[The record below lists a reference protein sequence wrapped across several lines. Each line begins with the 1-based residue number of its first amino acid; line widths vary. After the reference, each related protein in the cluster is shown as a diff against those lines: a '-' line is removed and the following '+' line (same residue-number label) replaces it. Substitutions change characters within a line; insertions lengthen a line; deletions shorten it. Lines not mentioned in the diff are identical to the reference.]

1 MWIPIGTSVPK
12 TSVGRKRHIWID
24 KLWQLRRHLRTSLLV
39 GDPTKQLAK
48 MLVSSACGWFSLFG
62 SLNSCLVHKAKE
74 CPCSFTLL
82 ESFIYVPKKLNS
94 HVWKQS
100 RAVRTTGLVIAL
112 KMQIPSKVST
122 RDESRWNSCSPTKSP
137 VGSRKMWTSLACC
150 HTKLHP
156 RALGYKGGHEGPVT
170 FCDQILLG

>member
-1 MWIPIGTSVPK
+1 MWIPIGTSVPE
-12 TSVGRKRHIWID
+12 TSLGRKRHIWID
-24 KLWQLRRHLRTSLLV
+24 KLWQLWGHLRTSLLV

-94 HVWKQS
+94 HVSKAAQKG
-100 RAVRTTGLVIAL
+100 TTGLVIAL

-122 RDESRWNSCSPTKSP
+122 TDKSRWNSRSSTRNHQLEVAEFGRVWP
-137 VGSRKMWTSLACC
+137 VATQSST
-150 HTKLHP
+150 P
-156 RALGYKGGHEGPVT
+156 RARGYKGGHEGPVT